1 MKRPVNILVDSDK
14 SLDDL
19 VEEMR
24 SVLGFDFQRVI
35 DQGRIYYKFC
45 GPNVFVY
52 VDRNDY
58 ENDGKINFQDYIYD
72 IEVEVFNIYD
82 LEEREQYARE
92 VGWFIFEKLR
102 ETQSYRLMLVRQ
114 STDQVGRVHP

>member
-1 MKRPVNILVDSDK
+1 MKSPVNILVDADK

-45 GPNVFVY
+45 GSNVFVY

-82 LEEREQYARE
+82 LGECEQYARE

-102 ETQSYRLMLVRQ
+102 
-114 STDQVGRVHP
+114 